1 MIIIAKKKQK
11 KNTVPKTVPI
21 TYPHFR
27 RYKQEE
33 GGSDKRARHPKVI
46 MRKKND
52 TYDFIGLTESSKRG
66 HHKNIPLFKNPE
78 KGNSSPAYF
87 RDEVRN
93 LPTERFSEPLKNY
106 KLSAKDKK
114 QAWSIYEKRKKK

>member
-1 MIIIAKKKQK
+1 MV
-11 KNTVPKTVPI
+11 TV

-33 GGSDKRARHPKVI
+33 GDSNKKVRHPKVI
-46 MRKKND
+46 MRKEND

-66 HHKNIPLFKNPE
+66 HHKNILLSKNPE

-93 LPTERFSEPLKNY
+93 LPTERFSEPLRNY
-106 KLSAKDKK
+106 KLSDKDTKL
-114 QAWSIYEKRKKK
+114 AWSIYQKRKKK